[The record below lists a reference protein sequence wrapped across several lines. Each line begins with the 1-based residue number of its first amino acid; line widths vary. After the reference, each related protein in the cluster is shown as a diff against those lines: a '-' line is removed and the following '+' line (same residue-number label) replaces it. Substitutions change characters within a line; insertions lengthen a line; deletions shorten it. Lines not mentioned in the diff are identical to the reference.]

1 MRLPY
6 GVEIRLTVIV
16 KGHFISSLQNKE
28 EIGQGDIKL
37 QLGIVRQ
44 RTFCFV

>member
-6 GVEIRLTVIV
+6 GVEITLTTIV
-16 KGHFISSLQNKE
+16 KGQSISLLQNNK
-28 EIGQGDIKL
+28 EIGHKGVTL
-37 QLGIVRQ
+37 QLGIARQ

>member
-6 GVEIRLTVIV
+6 GVEIRLTGIV
-16 KGHFISSLQNKE
+16 KGQSISSLQNNK
-28 EIGQGDIKL
+28 EIGQGGVTL
-37 QLGIVRQ
+37 QLGIDRQ